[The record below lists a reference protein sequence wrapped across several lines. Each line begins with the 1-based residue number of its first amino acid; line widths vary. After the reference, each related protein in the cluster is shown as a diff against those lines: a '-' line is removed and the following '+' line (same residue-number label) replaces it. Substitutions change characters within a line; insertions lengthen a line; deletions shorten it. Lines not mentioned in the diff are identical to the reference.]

1 MVAQQLSCRDIVDP
15 RVLRAM
21 RQIPRHRFV
30 PEKHHPLAYSDQAL
44 PIGNDQT
51 ISQPYVVAFMTQA
64 LDVRPSSKV
73 LEIGTGSGYQTAVLA
88 SLAREVYTVEVIP
101 SLQKQ
106 AQKILTELHVNNVHY
121 RCADGR
127 IGWREQAPFD
137 RIIVTAA
144 SRNIPESLPDQLND
158 DGKMIIPVGRQ
169 PWSQHLI
176 LLRKDQNQLK
186 QEKLLAVRFVP
197 LVKTGRGKQV

>member
-1 MVAQQLSCRDIVDP
+1 MVAQQLSCRDITDP

-21 RQIPRHRFV
+21 RKIPRHHFV
-30 PEKHHPLAYSDQAL
+30 PEKHRALAYSDQAL

-64 LDVRPSSKV
+64 LDVQPSSRV

-88 SLAREVYTVEVIP
+88 SLAREVYTIEIVP

-106 AQKILTELHVNNVHY
+106 ARKVLAELHINNVRY

-127 IGWREQAPFD
+127 PGWREQAPFD

-169 PWSQHLI
+169 SWSQHLI
-176 LLRKDQNQLK
+176 LLRKDRNQLK